1 MAEQLPSLI
10 QLEIVTPE
18 KQFYCGEVDAV
29 TVPGINGYMGILP
42 GHAPLLSELKIGVI
56 TVRTGTNEERFFCS
70 WGFVE
75 VLSDQVS
82 VLAEQV
88 EATSEIDF
96 EKATSD
102 KDQADGLLKSKDSD
116 TDFAAALELWEK
128 SVARLEVSAA
138 EKK

>member
-1 MAEQLPSLI
+1 MAEKLSNSI

-18 KQFYCGEVDAV
+18 RQFFCGEVDAV

-56 TVRTGTNEERFFCS
+56 SARKGNAEERFFCS

-88 EATSEIDF
+88 EAASEIDRD
-96 EKATSD
+96 EASSD
-102 KDQADGLLKSKDSD
+102 KEKADGLLKSKDPDS
-116 TDFAAALELWEK
+116 DFAAALELWEK

-138 EKK
+138 GKQ

>member
-56 TVRTGTNEERFFCS
+56 TVRTGTHEERFFCS

-102 KDQADGLLKSKDSD
+102 KDKADGLLQSKDSD
-116 TDFAAALELWEK
+116 TDFGAALELWEK

>member
-1 MAEQLPSLI
+1 MAEKLSNSI

-18 KQFYCGEVDAV
+18 RQFFCGEVDAV

-56 TVRTGTNEERFFCS
+56 TARKGKDEERFFCS

-88 EATSEIDF
+88 EAASEIDRD
-96 EKATSD
+96 EASSD
-102 KDQADGLLKSKDSD
+102 KEKADGLLKSKDPDSD
-116 TDFAAALELWEK
+116 FVAALELWEK

-138 EKK
+138 EKQ